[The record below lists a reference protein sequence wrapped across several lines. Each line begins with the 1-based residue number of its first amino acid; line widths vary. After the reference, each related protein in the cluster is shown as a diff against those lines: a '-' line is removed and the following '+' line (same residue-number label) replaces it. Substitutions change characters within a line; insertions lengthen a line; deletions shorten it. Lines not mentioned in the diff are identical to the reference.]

1 MDIKRIVLESNNEEE
16 TDYFVSSDGRI
27 FKEITPSKNGNGYA
41 MVTIY
46 KNGIGY
52 TKSVH
57 RIVAKAFL
65 QKVKGKEYI
74 NHINGDKMDNR
85 LENLEWCTPHENTE
99 HYHKTLRNGK
109 PMYNQ
114 KACLQIIDG
123 EVIAEYKRLSECKIG
138 AKHHFYGKHLSK
150 EHSQKIGNANKNG
163 KCSIPVVQLDLDG
176 NFVNEYPSTNEAERQ
191 TGIHHGGIWRAVK
204 KHSTAGGYRWIYKR
218 DYKP

>member
-109 PMYNQ
+109 LMYNQ

-123 EVIAEYKRLSECKIG
+123 EVIAEYKSL
-138 AKHHFYGKHLSK
+138 
-150 EHSQKIGNANKNG
+150 
-163 KCSIPVVQLDLDG
+163 
-176 NFVNEYPSTNEAERQ
+176 NEASRR
-191 TGIHHGGIWRAVK
+191 TGVSVSNIYCCCIGK
-204 KHSTAGGYRWIYKR
+204 TTTAGGYQWKYKI
-218 DYKP
+218 

>member
-123 EVIAEYKRLSECKIG
+123 EVIAEYKSL
-138 AKHHFYGKHLSK
+138 
-150 EHSQKIGNANKNG
+150 
-163 KCSIPVVQLDLDG
+163 
-176 NFVNEYPSTNEAERQ
+176 NEASRRTGVSVSNIYCCCIGKRQ
-191 TGIHHGGIWRAVK
+191 RLVAINGNIKFDNLLNIA
-204 KHSTAGGYRWIYKR
+204 
-218 DYKP
+218 

>member
-123 EVIAEYKRLSECKIG
+123 EVIAESDRKI
-138 AKHHFYGKHLSK
+138 YLISY
-150 EHSQKIGNANKNG
+150 
-163 KCSIPVVQLDLDG
+163 DG
-176 NFVNEYPSTNEAERQ
+176 NPCYTITKQEWVETASGGHDQFYIDVYDLNTGELVEVPEHIKDVTNYM
-191 TGIHHGGIWRAVK
+191 K
-204 KHSTAGGYRWIYKR
+204 
-218 DYKP
+218 

>member
-85 LENLEWCTPHENTE
+85 LEIAQYHDFYRHLNL
-99 HYHKTLRNGK
+99 
-109 PMYNQ
+109 
-114 KACLQIIDG
+114 
-123 EVIAEYKRLSECKIG
+123 
-138 AKHHFYGKHLSK
+138 
-150 EHSQKIGNANKNG
+150 
-163 KCSIPVVQLDLDG
+163 
-176 NFVNEYPSTNEAERQ
+176 
-191 TGIHHGGIWRAVK
+191 
-204 KHSTAGGYRWIYKR
+204 
-218 DYKP
+218 